1 MKKSHRKFFVIA
13 IIIIILVGNF
23 IVFFTPNKLASR
35 IYLSVLKLDF
45 EATAVYL
52 SEHQEVSSIY
62 YIPPSSSQAI
72 SSAFMLMMNDGET
85 RYSTGD
91 SIIDASINKIICSY
105 QFNTIRA
112 SGGNVFFYLNRF
124 STHFSNTLY
133 GIQYAPLDK
142 PTTFVNAPIKSEK
155 IQDNWYY
162 FVELDTI

>member
-1 MKKSHRKFFVIA
+1 MGS
-13 IIIIILVGNF
+13 F

-35 IYLSVLKLDF
+35 IYLSVLKSDF
-45 EATAVYL
+45 ETTAVYL
-52 SEHQEVSSIY
+52 SEHQEISSIY
-62 YIPPSSSQAI
+62 YTPPSSFSPQAI
-72 SSAFMLMMNDGET
+72 SSAFILMLTDGET

-91 SIIDASINKIICSY
+91 SITDASINRIIRLY

-142 PTTFVNAPIKSEK
+142 PTTFANASIKNEK

-162 FVELDTI
+162 FVELDVSQG